1 MSMFMISLKNLSVKL
16 QIALPIV
23 LLALL
28 IALVG
33 VKSLI
38 TVNGVIAQTDI
49 AINNLTPATTAV
61 LNADRDLYQAE
72 LAMREYVLLSSQDR
86 PVADAEQDF
95 NDNVDQAL
103 QRMKNAANL
112 VRQHNVSVVRESG
125 FDALFNTWLNLARQ
139 AMQHARQ
146 GDMAQARTVIEG
158 AESAA
163 FSSLRDEYN
172 GLGERIDQRAEQ
184 LGKDLTAYVEQQK
197 MLTILL
203 ILLIL
208 LMLIAVAI
216 AIVTVVFSPSLI
228 VKPLNQLKAMVSEL
242 ASVGGDLTRRLPVS
256 GSNEIGDVALKTNE
270 FISTLQAMI
279 GEVQQQLAELE
290 LAAANIAQKTELTSN
305 KAGEQTSHIEQVLT
319 AIHQMQHAVQEIANN
334 ASLTNGA
341 TEDANQAADS
351 SGKVIRQSMQQINV
365 LAKDISQVV
374 KAISDLEV
382 ESRNIVSVLEV
393 IGGIAEQTNLLA
405 LNAAIEAARAGDAGR
420 GFAVVADEVRTLA
433 SRTQQSTKDI
443 HDMINRL
450 QHGVSQAVSAMDNA
464 KNQVA
469 ETEQHASSASSY
481 LDNIVSGIANIN
493 DMATQIAAATE
504 QQSTVAEHVN
514 QTVNGISQNA
524 NELSDLARDTGNDGV
539 RVRKLVQLVSAQV
552 GRFKV

>member
-1 MSMFMISLKNLSVKL
+1 MSSLKNLSVKL

-23 LLALL
+23 LLSVL
-28 IALVG
+28 IAVVG

-49 AINNLTPATTAV
+49 AINSLTPATTAV

-72 LAMREYVLLSSQDR
+72 LAMREYVLLSEQGR
-86 PVADAEQDF
+86 PVADAQKDF
-95 NDNVDQAL
+95 ADNVQQAL
-103 QRMKNAANL
+103 DRMKKAAAL
-112 VRQHNVSVVRESG
+112 VRVHDVSAMTDSEFSRV
-125 FDALFNTWLNLARQ
+125 FDTWHNLAKQ
-139 AMQHARQ
+139 AMQYAQ
-146 GDMAQARTVIEG
+146 QSNTQQARSLIEG
-158 AESAA
+158 SESKA
-163 FSSLRDEYN
+163 FSTLRDEYN
-172 GLGERIDQRAEQ
+172 GLGERIDQRAEL
-184 LGKDLTAYVEQQK
+184 LGKELTDYVNQQK
-197 MLTILL
+197 TLT
-203 ILLIL
+203 IL

-228 VKPLNQLKAMVSEL
+228 VKPLNQLKTMVSEL

-270 FISTLQAMI
+270 FISTLQKMI
-279 GEVQQQLAELE
+279 GEVQQQLSELE
-290 LAAANIAQKTELTSN
+290 QAAANIAQKTELTSN

-319 AIHQMQHAVQEIANN
+319 AIHQMQHAVQEIASN
-334 ASLTNGA
+334 ASLTNNA
-341 TEDANQAADS
+341 TEDANKAADS

-450 QHGVSQAVSAMDNA
+450 QQGVSQAVSAMDNA

-539 RVRKLVQLVSAQV
+539 RVRKLVQQVSAQV

>member
-1 MSMFMISLKNLSVKL
+1 MTSLKNLSVKL

-23 LLALL
+23 LLSVL
-28 IALVG
+28 IAAVG
-33 VKSLI
+33 TKSLI

-72 LAMREYVLLSSQDR
+72 LAMREYVQLSAEGR
-86 PVADAEQDF
+86 PVADAQQDF
-95 NDNVDQAL
+95 YDNVQQAL
-103 QRMKNAANL
+103 ERMTTAAAL
-112 VRQHNVSVVRESG
+112 VRQHDVSTMADSAFAKV
-125 FDALFNTWLNLARQ
+125 FDNWHNLARQ
-139 AMQHARQ
+139 VMQSAQQ
-146 GDMAQARTVIEG
+146 GNIQQARTLIETS
-158 AESAA
+158 ETVA
-163 FSSLRDEYN
+163 FSTLREEYN
-172 GLGERIDQRAEQ
+172 GLGERIDTRAIELGQQ
-184 LGKDLTAYVEQQK
+184 LSAYVSQQK
-197 MLTILL
+197 NLT
-203 ILLIL
+203 IL

-216 AIVTVVFSPSLI
+216 AVVTIVFSPGLI
-228 VKPLNQLKAMVSEL
+228 VKPLTQLKTMVSEL

-279 GEVQQQLAELE
+279 GEVQQQLTELE
-290 LAAANIAQKTELTSN
+290 LASANIASKTELTSN

-319 AIHQMQHAVQEIANN
+319 AIHQMQHAVQEIASN

-341 TEDANQAADS
+341 TEDANKAADS

-464 KNQVA
+464 KSQVT

-524 NELSDLARDTGNDGV
+524 TELSDLARDTGNDGV
-539 RVRKLVQLVSAQV
+539 RVRKLVQLVSVQV

>member
-1 MSMFMISLKNLSVKL
+1 MNSLKNLSVKL

-72 LAMREYVLLSSQDR
+72 LAMREYVLLSSEGL

-103 QRMKNAANL
+103 QRMKNAAHL
-112 VRQHNVSVVRESG
+112 VQQHNVSVMPESG
-125 FDALFNTWLNLARQ
+125 FNTLFNTWLDLARQ

-146 GDMAQARTVIEG
+146 GDLAQARTVIEG
-158 AESAA
+158 AEGAA
-163 FSSLRDEYN
+163 FASLRDEYN
-172 GLGERIDQRAEQ
+172 GLGERIDQRAEL
-184 LGKDLTAYVEQQK
+184 LGKALTTYVEEQK
-197 MLTILL
+197 MLT
-203 ILLIL
+203 IL

-228 VKPLNQLKAMVSEL
+228 VKPLNQLKVMVSEL

-374 KAISDLEV
+374 KAISDLEI

>member
-1 MSMFMISLKNLSVKL
+1 MSSLKNLSVKL

-72 LAMREYVLLSSQDR
+72 LAMREYVLLSGEGR

-112 VRQHNVSVVRESG
+112 VRQHNVSVMAESG

-184 LGKDLTAYVEQQK
+184 LGKALTAYVEQQK
-197 MLTILL
+197 MLT
-203 ILLIL
+203 IL

-228 VKPLNQLKAMVSEL
+228 VKPLNQLKTMVSEL

-341 TEDANQAADS
+341 TEDANKAADS

-374 KAISDLEV
+374 KAISDLEI

-524 NELSDLARDTGNDGV
+524 NELSDLAHDTGNDGV